1 MQQAQRTITTILP
14 KGQNEEAPTIRTAAY
29 CRVSTDSSDQEQSFA
44 AQVKYYTE
52 AIDKT
57 ENSTLVDIYA
67 DEGISGRGTAKR
79 EDFNRLIADCKKG
92 RIDRIITKSV
102 SRFAR
107 NTVDCLQTVR
117 MLTDLGVS
125 ILFEK
130 EQLDTAKMSGEVL
143 LAMSGTQAQD
153 ESISHGKNMR
163 WSYEQ
168 RMKDGEFLGT
178 KPAYGYILTD
188 SATAIIDD
196 AEAQIVRL
204 IADLYLSGMGK
215 QKIADY
221 LNEKQIPRQGGKKWY
236 TFTVDYILNNERYVG
251 DALLQKHITTTEYPP
266 RKILNDGSQ
275 AQYYVENCLPAI
287 LSREQRAA
295 ILTLQQKRRTNNKGG
310 GHPLSKLLRCAECGH
325 SYRRVQKQSGAV
337 WQCAYRVSG
346 KSQCELHTVRES
358 DVYRVLVRMVNKLWA
373 HREEILCPLISRMEA
388 LQSKVNGTE
397 IKVYQIDKEIAVL
410 SRQSLVIANLLSNG
424 ILDPAD
430 FTAQNNELSE
440 KISVLRAKR
449 REHLRQSETDDQINA
464 LRELYEMLSDLEN
477 EVTEY
482 DEELIRAVIDH
493 VTVRSDEEL
502 QIHLKCG
509 LILTERLPKYYTGRC
524 RRK

>member
-1 MQQAQRTITTILP
+1 MP
-14 KGQNEEAPTIRTAAY
+14 KG
-29 CRVSTDSSDQEQSFA
+29 VS
-44 AQVKYYTE
+44 
-52 AIDKT
+52 
-57 ENSTLVDIYA
+57 VD
-67 DEGISGRGTAKR
+67 E
-79 EDFNRLIADCKKG
+79 
-92 RIDRIITKSV
+92 
-102 SRFAR
+102 
-107 NTVDCLQTVR
+107 
-117 MLTDLGVS
+117 
-125 ILFEK
+125 
-130 EQLDTAKMSGEVL
+130 
-143 LAMSGTQAQD
+143 
-153 ESISHGKNMR
+153 
-163 WSYEQ
+163 
-168 RMKDGEFLGT
+168 
-178 KPAYGYILTD
+178 YG
-188 SATAIIDD
+188 
-196 AEAQIVRL
+196 
-204 IADLYLSGMGK
+204 
-215 QKIADY
+215 
-221 LNEKQIPRQGGKKWY
+221 
-236 TFTVDYILNNERYVG
+236 
-251 DALLQKHITTTEYPP
+251 
-266 RKILNDGSQ
+266 
-275 AQYYVENCLPAI
+275 YVENCLPAI

-477 EVTEY
+477 ELSEY